1 MIFEIKNYYKF
12 NFVIK
17 LISLFKSG
25 GIVMWPL
32 LIFSI
37 LSLSCIIER
46 IIFWNKINNYLK
58 VSDDFQINKLTDIS
72 YLKSLKKGD
81 IHNNPYKKLLFK
93 IKDFD
98 LSSQRNLSIAL
109 SISIQSLQYEFE
121 KFNNFFATTISIAPL
136 LGLLGTVFGLINSFS
151 FIEIG
156 NVGANANEVTGGISE
171 ALVSTAAGLIIAIFT
186 LVFSNY
192 FKSLKTKKIKLINE
206 FCGRFETFFA
216 LKNFN

>member
-1 MIFEIKNYYKF
+1 
-12 NFVIK
+12 
-17 LISLFKSG
+17 
-25 GIVMWPL
+25 MWPL
-32 LIFSI
+32 LLFSI
-37 LSLSCIIER
+37 ISVSCIIER
-46 IIFWNKINNYLK
+46 LIFWNKINNYEK
-58 VSDDFQINKLTDIS
+58 VINSLQINNFIDIS
-72 YLKSLKKGD
+72 YIKSLNKKDIGD
-81 IHNNPYKKLLFK
+81 NPYKKLLFK

-98 LSSQRNLSIAL
+98 LSNQKNLSIAL
-109 SISIQSLQYEFE
+109 TISIQSLQFEFE
-121 KFNNFFATTISIAPL
+121 KFNNIFSTIISISPL

-156 NVGANANEVTGGISE
+156 NVGVNADEVTGGISE

>member
-1 MIFEIKNYYKF
+1 
-12 NFVIK
+12 
-17 LISLFKSG
+17 
-25 GIVMWPL
+25 MWPL
-32 LIFSI
+32 LLFSI
-37 LSLSCIIER
+37 LSVSCIIER
-46 IIFWNKINNYLK
+46 IIFWNKLNNYVK
-58 VSDDFQINKLTDIS
+58 ISSDFQINQFTDIS
-72 YLKSLKKGD
+72 YLKSLKKKD
-81 IHNNPYKKLLFK
+81 IDNNPYKKLLFK

-156 NVGANANEVTGGISE
+156 NVGVNANEVTGGISE

-192 FKSLKTKKIKLINE
+192 FKSIKTKKIKLINE

>member
-1 MIFEIKNYYKF
+1 
-12 NFVIK
+12 
-17 LISLFKSG
+17 
-25 GIVMWPL
+25 MWPL
-32 LIFSI
+32 LLFSI
-37 LSLSCIIER
+37 LSVSCIIER
-46 IIFWNKINNYLK
+46 IIFWNNLNNYLK
-58 VSDDFQINKLTDIS
+58 LSKDFQINRLADVS
-72 YLKSLKKGD
+72 YLKSLKKKD
-81 IHNNPYKKLLFK
+81 IDNNPYKKLLFK

-156 NVGANANEVTGGISE
+156 NVGVNADEVTGGISE

-192 FKSLKTKKIKLINE
+192 FKSIKNKKIKLINE

>member
-1 MIFEIKNYYKF
+1 
-12 NFVIK
+12 
-17 LISLFKSG
+17 
-25 GIVMWPL
+25 MWPL
-32 LIFSI
+32 LLFSI
-37 LSLSCIIER
+37 LSVSCIIER
-46 IIFWNKINNYLK
+46 IIFWNKLNNYLK
-58 VSDDFQINKLTDIS
+58 VSNDFQINQLTDIS
-72 YLKSLKKGD
+72 YLKSLKKKD
-81 IHNNPYKKLLFK
+81 IDNNPYKKLLFK

-121 KFNNFFATTISIAPL
+121 KFNNFFSTTISIAPL

-156 NVGANANEVTGGISE
+156 NVGVNANEVTGGISE

-192 FKSLKTKKIKLINE
+192 FKSIKTKKIKLINE

>member
-1 MIFEIKNYYKF
+1 
-12 NFVIK
+12 
-17 LISLFKSG
+17 
-25 GIVMWPL
+25 MWPL
-32 LIFSI
+32 LLFSI
-37 LSLSCIIER
+37 LSVSCIVER
-46 IIFWNKINNYLK
+46 IIFWNKLNRYLK
-58 VSDDFQINKLTDIS
+58 VSNDFQINQFTDIS
-72 YLKSLKKGD
+72 FLKSLREKD
-81 IHNNPYKKLLFK
+81 IDKNPYKKLLFN

-109 SISIQSLQYEFE
+109 SISLQSLQYEFE

-156 NVGANANEVTGGISE
+156 NVGLNANEVTGGISE
-171 ALVSTAAGLIIAIFT
+171 ALISTAAGLIIAIFT

-192 FKSLKTKKIKLINE
+192 FKSIKIKKIKLMNE
-206 FCGRFETFFA
+206 FCGKFETLFS

>member
-1 MIFEIKNYYKF
+1 
-12 NFVIK
+12 
-17 LISLFKSG
+17 
-25 GIVMWPL
+25 MWPL
-32 LIFSI
+32 LLFSI

-46 IIFWNKINNYLK
+46 IIFWNKLNNYLK
-58 VSDDFQINKLTDIS
+58 VSNDFQINQLTDIS
-72 YLKSLKKGD
+72 YLKSLKKKD
-81 IHNNPYKKLLFK
+81 IDNNPYKKLLFK

-156 NVGANANEVTGGISE
+156 NIGVNANEVTGGISE

-192 FKSLKTKKIKLINE
+192 FKSVKTKKIKLINE

-216 LKNFN
+216 IKNFN

>member
-1 MIFEIKNYYKF
+1 
-12 NFVIK
+12 
-17 LISLFKSG
+17 
-25 GIVMWPL
+25 MWPL
-32 LIFSI
+32 LLFSI

-46 IIFWNKINNYLK
+46 IIFWNKLNNYLK
-58 VSDDFQINKLTDIS
+58 VSNDFQMNQLTDIS
-72 YLKSLKKGD
+72 YLKSLKKKD
-81 IHNNPYKKLLFK
+81 IDNNPYKKLLFK

-156 NVGANANEVTGGISE
+156 NVGVNANEVTGGISE

-192 FKSLKTKKIKLINE
+192 FKSIKTKKIKLINE

-216 LKNFN
+216 LKNF

>member
-1 MIFEIKNYYKF
+1 
-12 NFVIK
+12 
-17 LISLFKSG
+17 
-25 GIVMWPL
+25 MWPL
-32 LIFSI
+32 LLFSI
-37 LSLSCIIER
+37 ISVSCIIER
-46 IIFWNKINNYLK
+46 LIFWNKINNYEK
-58 VSDDFQINKLTDIS
+58 VINSLQINNFIDIS
-72 YLKSLKKGD
+72 YIKSLNKKDIGD
-81 IHNNPYKKLLFK
+81 NPYKKLLFK

-98 LSSQRNLSIAL
+98 LSNQKNLSIAL
-109 SISIQSLQYEFE
+109 TISIQSLQFEYE
-121 KFNNFFATTISIAPL
+121 KFNNIFSTIISISPL
-136 LGLLGTVFGLINSFS
+136 LGLLGTVFGLMNSFS

-156 NVGANANEVTGGISE
+156 NVGVNADEVTGGISE

>member
-1 MIFEIKNYYKF
+1 
-12 NFVIK
+12 
-17 LISLFKSG
+17 
-25 GIVMWPL
+25 MWPL
-32 LIFSI
+32 LLFSI
-37 LSLSCIIER
+37 ISFSCIIER
-46 IIFWNKINNYLK
+46 IIFWNKINSYGKVFNDLHINQLADINYL
-58 VSDDFQINKLTDIS
+58 N
-72 YLKSLKKGD
+72 SLKKKD
-81 IHNNPYKKLLFK
+81 INNNPYKKLLFK

-98 LSSQRNLSIAL
+98 LSSPRNLSIAL

-156 NVGANANEVTGGISE
+156 NVGVNADEVTGGISE

>member
-1 MIFEIKNYYKF
+1 
-12 NFVIK
+12 
-17 LISLFKSG
+17 
-25 GIVMWPL
+25 MWPL
-32 LIFSI
+32 LLFSI

-46 IIFWNKINNYLK
+46 IIFWNKLNNYLK
-58 VSDDFQINKLTDIS
+58 VSDDFQINQLTDIS
-72 YLKSLKKGD
+72 YLKSLKKKD
-81 IHNNPYKKLLFK
+81 IDNNPYKKLLFK

-156 NVGANANEVTGGISE
+156 NVGVNANEVTGGISE

-192 FKSLKTKKIKLINE
+192 FKSIKTKKIKLINE